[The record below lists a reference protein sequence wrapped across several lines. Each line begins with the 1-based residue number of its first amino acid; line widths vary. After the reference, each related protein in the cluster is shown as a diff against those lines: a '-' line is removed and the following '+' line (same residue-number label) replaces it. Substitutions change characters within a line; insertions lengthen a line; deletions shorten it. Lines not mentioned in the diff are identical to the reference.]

1 MSEVEGLEV
10 RFWGVRGSVPSPG
23 AETAIVGGN
32 TSCVEVRLS
41 DDSTLVLDAGTGMR
55 ALGNQLLKRGSNKP
69 VHLLL
74 SHTHWDHVMGLP
86 FFAPLYDKNNHL
98 LVYPLANEAQERF
111 QRNIFDDIHFPV
123 SVNDIPSKVEFARPE
138 GDVWHVGSA
147 KVRRIQ
153 LNHPGGAQGFRID
166 DEDGSSMAY
175 LTDNEMTATR
185 PLVTAD
191 DLARFADGVNLLIH
205 DSQYVPS
212 DMPHKR
218 GFGHSLVSDVLELG
232 QFAKPNDLVLF
243 HHDPDRSDDALDQI
257 GAEAKKWLAERT
269 KSVGLHV
276 AHEGLAVDLGK
287 R

>member
-1 MSEVEGLEV
+1 MRVT
-10 RFWGVRGSVPSPG
+10 FHGVRGSVPAPG
-23 AETAIVGGN
+23 PQTSRYGGN

-41 DDSTLVLDAGTGMR
+41 DGSTLALDAGTGLR
-55 ALGNQLLKRGSNKP
+55 ELGKTLAREGRQSP
-69 VHLLL
+69 VHLFL

-138 GDVWHVGSA
+138 GDVWQVGSA
-147 KVRRIQ
+147 RVRRIQ

-166 DEDGSSMAY
+166 DDDGSSMAY
-175 LTDNEMTATR
+175 LTDNEMSAAR
-185 PLVTAD
+185 PIITVD
-191 DLARFADGVNLLIH
+191 ELARFSDGVNLLIH
-205 DSQYVPS
+205 DAQYVPS

-218 GFGHSLVSDVLELG
+218 GFGHSLVEDVLKLG
-232 QFAKPNDLVLF
+232 EYARPKDLVLF

-257 GAEAKKWLAERT
+257 GVEAKAWLAEHT
-269 KSVGLHV
+269 KDVGLLV

>member
-1 MSEVEGLEV
+1 MRVT
-10 RFWGVRGSVPSPG
+10 FHGVRGSVPAPG
-23 AETAIVGGN
+23 PQTSRYGGN

-41 DDSTLVLDAGTGMR
+41 DGSTLALDAGTGLRELGKALVREGR
-55 ALGNQLLKRGSNKP
+55 ASP
-69 VHLLL
+69 VHLFL

-138 GDVWHVGSA
+138 GDVWQVGSA

-153 LNHPGGAQGFRID
+153 LNHPGGAQGFRVD
-166 DEDGSSMAY
+166 DADGSSMAY
-175 LTDNEMTATR
+175 LTDNEMSAAR
-185 PLVTAD
+185 PVVTVD
-191 DLARFADGVNLLIH
+191 ELARFSDGVSLLIH
-205 DSQYVPS
+205 DSQYVPT

-218 GFGHSLVSDVLELG
+218 GFGHSLVEDVLKLG
-232 QFAKPNDLVLF
+232 QYARPKELVLF
-243 HHDPDRSDDALDQI
+243 HHDPDRSDDALDRI
-257 GAEAKKWLAERT
+257 GADAKAWLGEHA
-269 KSVGLHV
+269 KGVGLRV
-276 AHEGLAVDLGK
+276 AHEGLALDLPQ

>member
-1 MSEVEGLEV
+1 
-10 RFWGVRGSVPSPG
+10 
-23 AETAIVGGN
+23 
-32 TSCVEVRLS
+32 VEVRLS
-41 DDSTLVLDAGTGMR
+41 DGSTLALDAGTGLR
-55 ALGNQLLKRGSNKP
+55 ELGKALVREGRPSP
-69 VHLLL
+69 VHLFL

-138 GDVWHVGSA
+138 GDVWQVGSA

-269 KSVGLHV
+269 KSVGLLV

>member
-1 MSEVEGLEV
+1 MRVT
-10 RFWGVRGSVPSPG
+10 FHGVRGSVPAPG
-23 AETAIVGGN
+23 PQTSRYGGN

-41 DDSTLVLDAGTGMR
+41 DGSTLALDAGTGLR
-55 ALGNQLLKRGSNKP
+55 ELGKTLAREGRQSP
-69 VHLLL
+69 VHLFL

-123 SVNDIPSKVEFARPE
+123 SVHDIPSKVEFARPD
-138 GDVWHVGSA
+138 GDVWQVGSA
-147 KVRRIQ
+147 RVRRIQ

-166 DEDGSSMAY
+166 DDDGSSMAY
-175 LTDNEMTATR
+175 LTDNEMNAAR
-185 PLVTAD
+185 PIITVD
-191 DLARFADGVNLLIH
+191 ELARFSDGVNLLIH
-205 DSQYVPS
+205 DAQYVPA

-218 GFGHSLVSDVLELG
+218 GFGHSLVEDVLKLG
-232 QFAKPNDLVLF
+232 EYARPKDLVLF

-257 GAEAKKWLAERT
+257 GLEAKTWLTEHA
-269 KSVGLHV
+269 KDVGLLV

>member
-1 MSEVEGLEV
+1 MRVT
-10 RFWGVRGSVPSPG
+10 FHGVRGSVPAPG
-23 AETAIVGGN
+23 PQTSRYGGN

-41 DDSTLVLDAGTGMR
+41 DGSTLALDAGTGLRELGKKLVAEGR
-55 ALGNQLLKRGSNKP
+55 ASP
-69 VHLLL
+69 VHLFL

-138 GDVWHVGSA
+138 GDVWRVGSA
-147 KVRRIQ
+147 EVRRIQ
-153 LNHPGGAQGFRID
+153 LNHPGGAQGFRVD
-166 DEDGSSMAY
+166 DADGSAMAY
-175 LTDNEMTATR
+175 LTDNEMGAART
-185 PLVTAD
+185 VVSVD
-191 DLARFADGVNLLIH
+191 DLARFSDGVNLLIH

-218 GFGHSLVSDVLELG
+218 GFGHSLVEDVLKLG
-232 QFAKPNDLVLF
+232 QYAKPKELVLF
-243 HHDPDRSDDALDQI
+243 HHDPDRSDDALDKI
-257 GAEAKKWLAERT
+257 GSDAKKWLAEHA
-269 KSVGLHV
+269 KQVGLHV
-276 AHEGLAVDLGK
+276 AREGLSVELGK

>member
-1 MSEVEGLEV
+1 
-10 RFWGVRGSVPSPG
+10 
-23 AETAIVGGN
+23 
-32 TSCVEVRLS
+32 VEVQLS
-41 DDSTLVLDAGTGMR
+41 DGSTLALDAGTGLR
-55 ALGNQLLKRGSNKP
+55 ELGKTLAREGRQSP
-69 VHLLL
+69 VHLFL

-138 GDVWHVGSA
+138 GDVWQVGSA
-147 KVRRIQ
+147 RVRRIQ

-175 LTDNEMTATR
+175 LTDNEMNAAR
-185 PLVTAD
+185 PVITVD
-191 DLARFADGVNLLIH
+191 DLARFSDGVNLLIH
-205 DSQYVPS
+205 DAQYVPS

-218 GFGHSLVSDVLELG
+218 GFGHSLVEDVLKLG
-232 QFAKPNDLVLF
+232 EYAKPKDLVLF
-243 HHDPDRSDDALDQI
+243 HHDPDRSDDALDRI
-257 GAEAKKWLAERT
+257 GLEAKAWLAGHA
-269 KSVGLHV
+269 KDVGLLV
-276 AHEGLAVDLGK
+276 AHEGLAVELGK

>member
-1 MSEVEGLEV
+1 MRVT
-10 RFWGVRGSVPSPG
+10 FHGVRGSVPAPG
-23 AETAIVGGN
+23 PQTSRYGGN

-41 DDSTLVLDAGTGMR
+41 DGSTLALDAGTGLR
-55 ALGNQLLKRGSNKP
+55 ELGKTLVREGRSSP
-69 VHLLL
+69 VHLFL

-138 GDVWHVGSA
+138 GDVWQVGSA

-166 DEDGSSMAY
+166 DGGASIAY
-175 LTDNEMTATR
+175 LTDNEISAARTV
-185 PLVTAD
+185 VTID
-191 DLARFADGVNLLIH
+191 DIARFADGVDLLIH

-212 DMPHKR
+212 DMPHKK
-218 GFGHSLVSDVLELG
+218 GFGHSLVEDVLKLG
-232 QFAKPNDLVLF
+232 QFAKPGRLVLF
-243 HHDPDRSDDALDQI
+243 HHDPDRTDEALDQI
-257 GAEAKKWLAERT
+257 GTRATSWLAEHA
-269 KSVGLHV
+269 KNVKLSV
-276 AHEGLAVDLGK
+276 ANEGLSFALGK
-287 R
+287 S

>member
-1 MSEVEGLEV
+1 MRVT
-10 RFWGVRGSVPSPG
+10 FHGVRGSVPAPG
-23 AETAIVGGN
+23 PQTSRYGGN

-41 DDSTLVLDAGTGMR
+41 DGSTLALDAGTGLRELGKTLVREGR
-55 ALGNQLLKRGSNKP
+55 ASP
-69 VHLLL
+69 VHLFL

-138 GDVWHVGSA
+138 GDVWQVGSA

-153 LNHPGGAQGFRID
+153 LNHPGGAQGFRVD
-166 DEDGSSMAY
+166 DADGSSMAY
-175 LTDNEMTATR
+175 LTDNEMNATR
-185 PLVTAD
+185 PVVTAD
-191 DLARFADGVNLLIH
+191 ELARFSDGVSLLIH

-218 GFGHSLVSDVLELG
+218 GFGHSLVEDVLKLG
-232 QFAKPNDLVLF
+232 QFAKPKELVLF
-243 HHDPDRSDDALDQI
+243 HHDPDRSDDALDRI
-257 GAEAKKWLAERT
+257 GADAKAWLGEHA
-269 KSVGLHV
+269 KHVGLRV
-276 AHEGLAVDLGK
+276 AHEGLALDLPQS
-287 R
+287 